1 MSLDN
6 VAQTSARTVDHE
18 GTDEIFEAD
27 SLTFRV
33 KVRQLLKTSRS
44 IPLGIRPI
52 LLERRVS

>member
-27 SLTFRV
+27 PMPNV
-33 KVRQLLKTSRS
+33 QGEGEAA
-44 IPLGIRPI
+44 P
-52 LLERRVS
+52 EDE